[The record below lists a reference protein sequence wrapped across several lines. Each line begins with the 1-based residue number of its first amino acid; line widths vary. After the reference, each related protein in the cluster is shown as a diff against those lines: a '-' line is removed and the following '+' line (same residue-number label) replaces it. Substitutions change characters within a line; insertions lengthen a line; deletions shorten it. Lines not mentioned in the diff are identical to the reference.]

1 MKIMMISGLYPR
13 HDLPQYGI
21 FVKELCDALLK
32 KSGIQI
38 DVVVPVGGN
47 ETFTKTETWVAGKKM
62 NIFYIPMFRVPMA
75 CNLFVSGH
83 FLKREIE
90 KYIGRDISK
99 YDIFHGHGT
108 IPEGYAAVIL
118 AKKYKKKSV
127 VHVHGLDAYFRLNIK
142 TEFLAKLNYRYC
154 KKTYESADL
163 VLGVSY
169 KVGEKIKEG
178 TQNVTID
185 TLYNGYNPDK
195 FYPSASVKIQDS
207 ILKIIC
213 VGNLIPIKG
222 VEYLIDALKEVK
234 EKGYKF
240 QCEIFGR
247 GILRDN
253 LENKCKENYL
263 DEIIFKGYQKSEV
276 IAEAMRN
283 SDLFVLPS
291 YYEALGCVYLEA
303 MASGIPVIA
312 CESQGISE
320 VIVNEETGIL
330 VKEKNS
336 KEIADN
342 IIRLIEEPEYYK
354 KIQEKA
360 LETVREYT
368 WENTAQK
375 LKSLYDNVLK
385 G

>member
-1 MKIMMISGLYPR
+1 MRIMMISGLYPR
-13 HDLPQYGI
+13 HNLPQYGI

-38 DVVVPVGGN
+38 DVVVPVEVN

-83 FLKREIE
+83 FLKKEIE
-90 KYIGRDISK
+90 KHIGRDISK

-108 IPEGYAAVIL
+108 IPEGYAAVML
-118 AKKYKKKSV
+118 AKKYRKKSV

-142 TEFLAKLNYRYC
+142 KDFMAKMNYGYC
-154 KKTYESADL
+154 KKTYEGADL
-163 VLGVSY
+163 VLGVSN
-169 KVGEKIKEG
+169 KVGENVNKG
-178 TQNVTID
+178 TENVKVD

-195 FYPSASVKIQDS
+195 FYSGFPIKIKDG
-207 ILKIIC
+207 IFKIIC

-222 VEYLIDALKEVK
+222 IEYLIDALKEVK

-240 QCEIFGR
+240 QCDIFGR
-247 GILRDN
+247 GILQEN
-253 LENKCKENYL
+253 LENKCKEYHL
-263 DEIIFKGYQKSEV
+263 DEVIFQGYQKPEI

-303 MASGIPVIA
+303 MASGIPIIA

-320 VIVNEETGIL
+320 LIVNDETGIL

-336 KEIADN
+336 KEIVSK
-342 IIRLIEEPEYYK
+342 IIRLIEEPEQYT
-354 KIQEKA
+354 KIREKA
-360 LETVREYT
+360 LETVTEYT
-368 WENTAQK
+368 WEKAAEK
-375 LKSLYDNVLK
+375 LEKLYHNILK
-385 G
+385 D

>member
-108 IPEGYAAVIL
+108 IPEGYAAVML
-118 AKKYKKKSV
+118 AKKYRKKSV

-142 TEFLAKLNYRYC
+142 KDSMAKMNYRYC
-154 KKTYESADL
+154 KKTYEGADL
-163 VLGVSY
+163 VLGVSN
-169 KVGEKIKEG
+169 KVGENVKRG
-178 TQNVTID
+178 TENVNVD
-185 TLYNGYNPDK
+185 TLYNGYNPVK
-195 FYPSASVKIQDS
+195 FYSGSLKTQNS
-207 ILKIIC
+207 IFKIIC

-222 VEYLIDALKEVK
+222 IEYLIDALEEVK

-240 QCEIFGR
+240 QCDIFGR
-247 GILRDN
+247 GILQEN
-253 LENKCKENYL
+253 LENKCKEYHL
-263 DEIIFKGYQKSEV
+263 DEVIFKGYQKSEV
-276 IAEAMRN
+276 IAVAMRN

-375 LKSLYDNVLK
+375 LKNLYDNVLK
-385 G
+385 D